1 MANAEQKK
9 CRRNFI
15 LPGLGAR
22 ARRVVDSMRRLSSF
36 ARRVVLDIVVS
47 VLVDANP
54 RSVGVVGADAV
65 RVSDIC
71 QTGIDSAVA
80 RHLVAFRLAVHKFL
94 MPIGRTLTIQAM
106 QRPPP
111 PQAGHNVEA
120 SASKDQFL
128 TPPQC
133 WHVLAPLQAVQ
144 GSTTYRVAIT
154 ACIRE
159 ARIRFSSAVRYCA
172 KKASPSAPRRSA

>member
-1 MANAEQKK
+1 MFPAEKSFLGIALSFDCKYNAWQMPGKMK
-9 CRRNFI
+9 SQRNFI

-36 ARRVVLDIVVS
+36 ARRVVLDVVVS

-94 MPIGRTLTIQAM
+94 MPIGRTLTIASNAKATATTGRT
-106 QRPPP
+106 QR
-111 PQAGHNVEA
+111 GGICV
-120 SASKDQFL
+120 
-128 TPPQC
+128 
-133 WHVLAPLQAVQ
+133 
-144 GSTTYRVAIT
+144 
-154 ACIRE
+154 
-159 ARIRFSSAVRYCA
+159 
-172 KKASPSAPRRSA
+172 